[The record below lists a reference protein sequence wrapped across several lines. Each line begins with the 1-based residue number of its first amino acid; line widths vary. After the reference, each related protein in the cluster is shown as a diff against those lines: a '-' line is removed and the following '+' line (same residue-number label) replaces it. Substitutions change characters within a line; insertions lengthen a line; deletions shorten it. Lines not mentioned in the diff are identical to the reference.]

1 MTSLVETLK
10 WEKSLSTIFKLYNI
24 KEYVYNF
31 QSYTGSET
39 KMYLKEFCIIRVAQ
53 NFKHEKF
60 IWDQTDSGSLG
71 SKHCKN
77 AKILKFGQYLDIA
90 KCDQNFTT

>member
-1 MTSLVETLK
+1 MKGFNNCAS
-10 WEKSLSTIFKLYNI
+10 
-24 KEYVYNF
+24 
-31 QSYTGSET
+31 
-39 KMYLKEFCIIRVAQ
+39 IRAAN

-77 AKILKFGQYLDIA
+77 TKILKFGQYLDIA

>member
-1 MTSLVETLK
+1 MVK
-10 WEKSLSTIFKLYNI
+10 
-24 KEYVYNF
+24 
-31 QSYTGSET
+31 
-39 KMYLKEFCIIRVAQ
+39 IRVAQ

-71 SKHCKN
+71 SKHHKN
-77 AKILKFGQYLDIA
+77 AKMLKFGQYLDIA

>member
-1 MTSLVETLK
+1 MSK
-10 WEKSLSTIFKLYNI
+10 N
-24 KEYVYNF
+24 
-31 QSYTGSET
+31 
-39 KMYLKEFCIIRVAQ
+39 RVAQ

-71 SKHCKN
+71 SKHYKN

>member
-1 MTSLVETLK
+1 MPLHDIRLV
-10 WEKSLSTIFKLYNI
+10 
-24 KEYVYNF
+24 
-31 QSYTGSET
+31 
-39 KMYLKEFCIIRVAQ
+39 Q

-71 SKHCKN
+71 SNHYKN

-90 KCDQNFTT
+90 KCDQSSTT

>member
-39 KMYLKEFCIIRVAQ
+39 KMYLNEVCIMAIFSRV
-53 NFKHEKF
+53 
-60 IWDQTDSGSLG
+60 W
-71 SKHCKN
+71 
-77 AKILKFGQYLDIA
+77 LKLSNVEISMLKKSNEVLKVA
-90 KCDQNFTT
+90 LAVRN